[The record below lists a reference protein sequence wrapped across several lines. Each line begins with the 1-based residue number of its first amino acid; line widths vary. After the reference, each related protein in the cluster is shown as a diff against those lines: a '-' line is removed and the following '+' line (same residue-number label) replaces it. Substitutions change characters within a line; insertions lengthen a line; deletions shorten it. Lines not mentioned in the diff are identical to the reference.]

1 MKPTRETIMPGV
13 GHSFVCL
20 EIDQSEFDRHYHHHP
35 EYEITWILESEGQRL
50 IGDSVEGFGPGDF
63 VLIGRWIPHQYRNWK
78 RGKARARVIQFQSE
92 MLGDDF
98 LSLPEMADLVPFLEG
113 ANRGW
118 SFSKPVRKEAIHL
131 MEGIFEQKGGAAR
144 LLGLIGLLCFLSN
157 DRDRRPIA
165 SITYKETVN
174 RQKVERLQRVLGYL
188 EEHWN
193 DTVKLDDVAR
203 VAALHP
209 QSLSRFFGQHLGMSF
224 QEYLVQFR
232 ISRAARLLIETDR
245 TVLDIALS
253 CGFNNLSNFNA
264 QFKRIKGQPPRAFR
278 KQDSVLLSG

>member
-1 MKPTRETIMPGV
+1 MKPTRETILPGA
-13 GHSFVCL
+13 GRSFVCL
-20 EIDQSEFDRHYHHHP
+20 DIDQSEFDRHYHHHP
-35 EYEITWILESEGQRL
+35 EFEITWILESEGQRL
-50 IGDSVEGFGPGDF
+50 IGDSVEGFGPGDL
-63 VLIGRWIPHQYRNWK
+63 VLIGRWVPHQYRNWR
-78 RGKARARVIQFQSE
+78 RGKARARVIQFRSE

-98 LSLPEMADLVPFLEG
+98 LSLPEVSDLVPFLDG

-118 SFSKPVRKEAIHL
+118 SFSTPVSKEAITL
-131 MEGIFEQKGGAAR
+131 MQGIFEQKRGTAR
-144 LLGLIGLLCFLSN
+144 LLGLIELLSFLSA
-157 DRDRRPIA
+157 DRNRKPIA
-165 SITYKETVN
+165 SVAYQGTAN
-174 RQKVERLQRVLGYL
+174 RQKVERLQRVLSYL

-193 DTVKLDDVAR
+193 DTVKLDDVAQ

-224 QEYLVQFR
+224 QEYLVQLR

-245 TVLDIALS
+245 TVSDIALS

-264 QFKRIKGQPPRAFR
+264 QFKRIKGQSPRGFR